1 MVHERMT
8 LDEVA
13 VAVEQA
19 TKVPKDSFIAA
30 ARDPALRARVG
41 AGARA
46 QTVEGYLYPTLYYVA
61 IPATPGSVLRQMTD
75 TFTARWNP
83 AWDARLDSLAI
94 TRDELVTLASIIAGE
109 MPNADDIGRVAAVY
123 SNRLSKGM
131 RLQADPTVVY
141 ALGARR
147 RLTNQD
153 YRITSEY
160 NTYTMRGLP
169 PTPICEPSTATLQ
182 AALFPSDSKDLF
194 FVGRYD
200 GRHEF
205 SRTYREHLRTIA
217 KLRAPKVAVRR
228 AGPAPIR

>member
-1 MVHERMT
+1 
-8 LDEVA
+8 
-13 VAVEQA
+13 
-19 TKVPKDSFIAA
+19 
-30 ARDPALRARVG
+30 
-41 AGARA
+41 
-46 QTVEGYLYPTLYYVA
+46 
-61 IPATPGSVLRQMTD
+61 
-75 TFTARWNP
+75 
-83 AWDARLDSLAI
+83 
-94 TRDELVTLASIIAGE
+94 
-109 MPNADDIGRVAAVY
+109 
-123 SNRLSKGM
+123 M

-160 NTYTMRGLP
+160 NTYSMRGLP

-194 FVGRYD
+194 FVGRDD

-205 SRTYREHLRTIA
+205 SRTYREHLQTIA

-228 AGPAPIR
+228 AAPAPIR